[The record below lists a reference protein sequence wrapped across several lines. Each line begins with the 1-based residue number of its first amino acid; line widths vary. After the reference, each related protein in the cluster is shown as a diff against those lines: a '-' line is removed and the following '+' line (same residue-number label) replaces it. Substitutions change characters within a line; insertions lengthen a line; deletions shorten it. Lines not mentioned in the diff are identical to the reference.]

1 MTLRSIGN
9 GPTLVNY
16 VCAVYFFSTAQKE
29 ELLAIDS
36 LTERATAVLTLLEKE
51 NEMMNIKADIRRRTH
66 EAMDKQ
72 LMIERGKTK
81 RSLKK
86 TKRS

>member
-1 MTLRSIGN
+1 M
-9 GPTLVNY
+9 
-16 VCAVYFFSTAQKE
+16 
-29 ELLAIDS
+29 
-36 LTERATAVLTLLEKE
+36 LTLLEKE
-51 NEMMNIKADIRRRTH
+51 DEMMNLKADIRRRTH